1 MNSDTSNTH
10 ASEVKVARS
19 HGAKS
24 SEVARIADAIVD
36 LVERTDGPVPLN
48 RIDEQ
53 VRGFRAPHGP
63 SWSYFIRHDAGEAV
77 IWNGMTK
84 AGYKALRHVLNER
97 QVALQPVNVLPYIFE
112 NVRLLD
118 PAWQPVVLLP
128 KRAANFDGPYWPFRL
143 ERVRGK
149 TGFDGLERVSSQSLL
164 DMLEVP
170 QRSRTAGTYRRLAKL
185 MTELGWTAVRVRDL
199 TRGGYKEQVR
209 GYCRVP
215 RL

>member
-128 KRAANFDGPYWPFRL
+128 KRAANFDGPYWPFRVPPAL
-143 ERVRGK
+143 APEMALRVAGDDRYRTLTPERV
-149 TGFDGLERVSSQSLL
+149 GF
-164 DMLEVP
+164 
-170 QRSRTAGTYRRLAKL
+170 TADRFWGF
-185 MTELGWTAVRVRDL
+185 
-199 TRGGYKEQVR
+199 
-209 GYCRVP
+209 
-215 RL
+215 